1 MSISESIK
9 HIRDFADDILGNS
22 EFSLENPICHEGIS
36 FVPIVSNEEKKDQE
50 YVNAALALER
60 GTLIISE
67 VGDAVN
73 SLLAQNTGNIPVLI
87 EEAEVLVA
95 GDSQD
100 RIVVASVILQP
111 GEEARIPVKCVHAP
125 HALSKWSRYMTV
137 GSGSVPLKSRMRGMK
152 YQSIMTDVD
161 HYHPGT
167 AVDQREVWSE
177 VVKHGKS
184 FGLGD
189 PTKYVEAMEEIQK
202 RSSHLAKEIGKKL
215 PENTCG
221 FVLVDA
227 TGTVAS
233 LEFYRNVNSFK
244 HRTGVIE
251 AIVFEY
257 CNQEK
262 GSVGKET
269 ARIKALQLLSSLQK
283 AKQNEAIAK
292 EGSPNIM
299 IALAGLKGEALIGT
313 TLDGSS
319 KLFYCS
325 LGR

>member
-1 MSISESIK
+1 MSIPESIK

-22 EFSLENPICHEGIS
+22 EFSLENPVCHEGIS
-36 FVPIVSNEEKKDQE
+36 FVPIVLNEVRKEQE

-111 GEEARIPVKCVHAP
+111 GERIRIPVKCVHAP
-125 HALSKWSRYMTV
+125 HALSRGSRYGTM
-137 GSGSVPLKSRMRGMK
+137 GSGSVPLKSRMRQMK
-152 YQSIMTDVD
+152 YQSIMSDVD
-161 HYHPGT
+161 HYQPET
-167 AVDQREVWSE
+167 AVDQRGVWSE
-177 VVKHGKS
+177 VEKHCKS
-184 FGLGD
+184 LGLGD
-189 PTKYVEAMEEIQK
+189 PTKYADAMTEIQK
-202 RSSHLAKEIGKKL
+202 RASHISKEIGKRL
-215 PENTCG
+215 PRNACG

-233 LEFYRNVNSFK
+233 LEFYRNVNAFK
-244 HRTGVIE
+244 HRAGVIE
-251 AIVFEY
+251 SLVFEY
-257 CNQEK
+257 CYQQK
-262 GSVGKET
+262 GAVGKET
-269 ARIKALQLLSSLQK
+269 ARLEALQLLSRLQK

-292 EGSPNIM
+292 TGSSNVM